1 MIFRTL
7 IKGPSQFY
15 NFWEIANQGLKLI
28 LWVFLAPPKICQYTQ
43 LLPLGSFFERGRQP
57 PNNCILPWHIR
68 ECGGGEDFFFPL
80 FPIMFPW
87 GSSSSQVVSWVI
99 PNSTLDLSHM
109 VCPKF
114 NSHVYKLKRSATW
127 EHICLYCVNRDPI
140 RWFYW
145 GVPNVLKN
153 LMMG

>member
-1 MIFRTL
+1 
-7 IKGPSQFY
+7 
-15 NFWEIANQGLKLI
+15 
-28 LWVFLAPPKICQYTQ
+28 
-43 LLPLGSFFERGRQP
+43 LPLGSFFERGRQP

-109 VCPKF
+109 VC
-114 NSHVYKLKRSATW
+114 
-127 EHICLYCVNRDPI
+127 LYWVNRDPI